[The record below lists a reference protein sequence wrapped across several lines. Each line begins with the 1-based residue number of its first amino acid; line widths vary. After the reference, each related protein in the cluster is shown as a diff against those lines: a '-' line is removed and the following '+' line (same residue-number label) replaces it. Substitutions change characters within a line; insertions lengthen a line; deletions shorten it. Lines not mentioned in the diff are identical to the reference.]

1 MLISLARALKLE
13 KAQRQRHAP
22 GVSGWWGRRRHSPA
36 GSGPSLAR
44 NTGARQERMPQ
55 GKGSLW
61 AAAALLL
68 LAAAEGAAKPPEV
81 VPAAAAWRHLFQRP
95 ADLPAAADNPLTAAK
110 VALGARLFSDRRLSG
125 DGQRSC
131 ASCHRPERSFT
142 DGRRRAQA
150 RSGARL
156 ARNTPSLWNLA
167 WSEAYFWDG
176 RARSLEAQVRMPI
189 VAADEMAGA
198 WPTILARLNADPA
211 LLAAFQ
217 AAFPDES
224 AIAEASV
231 ARALASYV
239 RSLVSPRTRFDA
251 WIEGDDQALGDNEV
265 RGFRLFTGKAG
276 CVLCHVGWRFTDDR
290 FHDIGLPGK
299 DAGRGA
305 VAGGT
310 PGLPAFKTPSLR
322 ELTHT
327 APYMHDG
334 SRPTLAAV
342 VAHYADTFLKRPSLA
357 PSIQRL
363 HLTAAERADLIAFL
377 GTLSSPRRPAAP
389 TAAGRP

>member
-1 MLISLARALKLE
+1 
-13 KAQRQRHAP
+13 
-22 GVSGWWGRRRHSPA
+22 
-36 GSGPSLAR
+36 
-44 NTGARQERMPQ
+44 MPP

-61 AAAALLL
+61 VVATAVLLTAAAA
-68 LAAAEGAAKPPEV
+68 GAAWPQAPWRLE
-81 VPAAAAWRHLFQRP
+81 PAWRQLFRRP
-95 ADLPAAADNPLTAAK
+95 AEPPAPPGNAMTGAK
-110 VALGARLFSDRRLSG
+110 VALGARLFGDPRLSG
-125 DGQRSC
+125 AGQRSC
-131 ASCHRPERSFT
+131 ASCHRPEHAFT
-142 DGRRRAQA
+142 DGLRRARA
-150 RSGARL
+150 LTGASL
-156 ARNTPSLWNLA
+156 ARNTPALWNLA

-176 RARSLEAQVRMPI
+176 RAPSLEAQVRMPI
-189 VAADEMAGA
+189 VAADEMAGD
-198 WPTILARLNADPA
+198 WPSILARLNADPD

-217 AAFPDES
+217 AAFPGE
-224 AIAEASV
+224 ATIAQDGV
-231 ARALASYV
+231 AKALASYV

-251 WIEGDDQALGDNEV
+251 WIEGDDDALKANEV

-290 FHDIGLPGK
+290 FHDIGLPGN

-305 VAGGT
+305 VPGGT

-322 ELTHT
+322 ELASS

-357 PSIQRL
+357 PSIRRL

-377 GTLSSPRRPAAP
+377 GTLSSAGSPARPK
-389 TAAGRP
+389 AAGRP

>member
-1 MLISLARALKLE
+1 
-13 KAQRQRHAP
+13 
-22 GVSGWWGRRRHSPA
+22 
-36 GSGPSLAR
+36 
-44 NTGARQERMPQ
+44 MPQ
-55 GKGSLW
+55 GKGSRW

-68 LAAAEGAAKPPEV
+68 VATAHLAGAKDAAKPPEP
-81 VPAAAAWRHLFQRP
+81 VPAVDAWRHLFQRP
-95 ADLPAAADNPLTAAK
+95 ADVPAPPDNPSTPAK
-110 VALGARLFSDRRLSG
+110 VALGARLFGDRRLSG
-125 DGQRSC
+125 DGERAC
-131 ASCHRPERSFT
+131 ASCHRPERAFT
-142 DGRRRAQA
+142 DGRRRAEG
-150 RSGARL
+150 RSGASL

-167 WSEAYFWDG
+167 WSAAYFWDG
-176 RARSLEAQVRMPI
+176 RAPSLEAQVRMPI
-189 VAADEMAGA
+189 VAADEMAGE
-198 WPTILARLNADPA
+198 WPSILARLNADA
-211 LLAAFQ
+211 GLLAAFR
-217 AAFPDES
+217 AAFVDEA
-224 AIAEASV
+224 AISEESV

-251 WIEGDDQALGDNEV
+251 FIDGDGRALGDSEL

-322 ELTHT
+322 ELAYT

-342 VAHYADTFLKRPSLA
+342 VAHYADTFRKRPSLA

-377 GTLSSPRRPAAP
+377 GTLSSPRRPAGSQ
-389 TAAGRP
+389 AAGRP